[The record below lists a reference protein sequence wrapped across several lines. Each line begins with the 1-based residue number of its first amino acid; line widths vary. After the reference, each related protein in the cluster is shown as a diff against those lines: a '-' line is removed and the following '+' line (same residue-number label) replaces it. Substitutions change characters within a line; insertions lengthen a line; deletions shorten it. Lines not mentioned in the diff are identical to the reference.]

1 MKLQYTPRTLHAA
14 HAAAHTQAGRDLAAQ
29 VVKELRALISVS
41 GPASVIAL
49 AMSLAPGGSARDA
62 LRDLAAKIG
71 QVKDFAAGLQTAF
84 DAERMLAK
92 PAFDLIAARKAEIQ
106 VEISNADAKLR
117 ATLDAITKPMERWS
131 RWASMG
137 LTRDE
142 ILAKGIPEPEVSGDS
157 EVRDRTNV
165 AHAEH
170 QSVVSEL
177 MSEQA
182 ALGLF
187 ERTLNPALLPLGFLT
202 ELRKA
207 WASPLDGHARL
218 LEGLQ

>member
-1 MKLQYTPRTLHAA
+1 MAAKIVQELQ
-14 HAAAHTQAGRDLAAQ
+14 
-29 VVKELRALISVS
+29 ALISAS

-49 AMSLAPGGSARDA
+49 AMSLAAGKSARDA
-62 LRDLAAKIG
+62 LQDLTAKIG

-137 LTRDE
+137 LTRQE
-142 ILAKGIPEPEVSGDS
+142 IIEKGLPEPKVSGDA
-157 EVRDRTNV
+157 EARELRNAV
-165 AHAEH
+165 HAEH
-170 QSVVSEL
+170 QAVVQL
-177 MSEQA
+177 LLAEQE
-182 ALGLF
+182 ALCLF
-187 ERTLNPALLPLGFLT
+187 ERNLNPVGLPPAFLSQ
-202 ELRKA
+202 LRAA
-207 WASPLDGHARL
+207 WISPLAGHARL